1 MTNEMGITP
10 AARDHVQAFMEQR
23 RSEKA
28 REFEAKEEAAESS
41 PDASIEESVL
51 PEEGQGETEESRVP
65 YSRLKQ
71 VLDENKELKNQKAD
85 IGRMKKE
92 LAAYRKKEEKYK
104 QSDLAAEFASSD
116 NLPEEYE
123 LWEEPRQ
130 QAHMAAVA
138 ATHRDDEIQGLE
150 DKLNRLTTQ
159 VNLSRHFGKDLTD
172 EQFNSITA
180 IGEDTDWTLSPDEC
194 AAIAVQRNPSLFETE
209 GSNSELPPTQKVPDR
224 AGARRAKPVAA
235 QRSKKVAMDQLLAA
249 DSTAGRIKAAGD
261 YLKVAR
267 SGGA

>member
-28 REFEAKEEAAESS
+28 REFGAKEEAAESS

-51 PEEGQGETEESRVP
+51 PEEGQGETEESRIP

-85 IGRMKKE
+85 VGRMKKE

-159 VNLSRHFGKDLTD
+159 VNLSRHFGEDLTD

-194 AAIAVQRNPSLFETE
+194 AAIAVQRNPSLFETG
-209 GSNSELPPTQKVPDR
+209 GSNSELPPSHQTPNSL
-224 AGARRAKPVAA
+224 GSRRAKPTVQA
-235 QRSKKVAMDQLLAA
+235 RSKQSAMK
-249 DSTAGRIKAAGD
+249 RVMAAGSTQERMRAAGE

-267 SGGA
+267 RSNP